1 MAEEI
6 WKDVVGF
13 EGLYK
18 VSNKG
23 RVLGARKMLSSSSNG
38 TGYQKVA
45 LFMGKKCCMRYVH
58 RLVAQA
64 FIPNPENKPEV
75 NHKDRNKSNNCVD
88 NLEWLTEKE
97 NFRHALSNGHKTLG
111 EYCWK
116 RAKECNSKPV
126 KCVETGEEF
135 SSYTEASIAKHANS
149 TRIGYCVA
157 DKSKTS
163 GGYHWEQIG
172 AVNDK

>member
-23 RVLGARKMLSSSSNG
+23 RVLGSRKILSSSSNG

-45 LFMGKKCCMRYVH
+45 LFLGKKCCMRYVH

-64 FIPNPENKPEV
+64 FILNPENKPQV
-75 NHKDRNKSNNCVD
+75 NHKDRNKSNNCVE

-97 NFRHALSNGHKTLG
+97 NFRHALLNGHKTLG

-116 RAKECNSKPV
+116 RTKECNSKPV
-126 KCVETGEEF
+126 RCVETGEIF
-135 SSYTEASIAKHANS
+135 NSLTDAANKHKVNL
-149 TRIGYCVA
+149 
-157 DKSKTS
+157 
-163 GGYHWEQIG
+163 GGLSNCCKGKQDTCGGFHWQLLNKG
-172 AVNDK
+172 GLL